1 MVKKALL
8 IRADASSSIGM
19 GHRIRCQILADEF
32 SRMSWNVR
40 FVSHASCRV
49 LGNES
54 DILIEQ
60 EDDFLALAAAADLV
74 ILDHYAY
81 DSSMIERLYQVQP
94 YLLLLDDM
102 NDRGALFCRWLL
114 NPVALDYSENL
125 VRLRLEY
132 NQSSILFTGI
142 QYALLRSQFAEINN
156 SRAFAKN
163 MTKRP
168 LVPADKLLITMGGTD
183 PLALT
188 LPILKR
194 LYALGFNCDDLIV
207 MLGGNAKN
215 ANEVIHYC
223 QQHNIEYY
231 QSVSDV
237 AGLMARAKMAISAG
251 GSTLF
256 ELASIGVP
264 SIFLQVAENQTQ
276 LLNDHQNRGWCR
288 VYRLE
293 GLLLAERDR
302 LISQV
307 GQQLLSDWHNDR
319 YLDQAKKKIPI
330 SKNINVL
337 KSLIITI
344 IEDTQLLA

>member
-1 MVKKALL
+1 MAEKTLL
-8 IRADASSSIGM
+8 IRADASLSIGM
-19 GHRIRCQILADEF
+19 GHRVRCQILADEF
-32 SRMSWNVR
+32 SCTSWCVR
-40 FVSHASCRV
+40 FVSHVSCR
-49 LGNES
+49 LFSGES
-54 DILIEQ
+54 DILIEH
-60 EDDFLALAAAADLV
+60 EDDFLALAATANLV

-81 DSSMIERLYQVQP
+81 DSSSIERLYQAQP
-94 YLLLLDDM
+94 NLLLLDDM

-114 NPVALDYSENL
+114 NPVALDYGENL

-132 NQSSILFTGI
+132 NQSSSLFTGI
-142 QYALLRSQFAEINN
+142 QYALLRPQFAEINN

-223 QQHNIEYY
+223 QQFNIEYQ

-256 ELASIGVP
+256 ELAFIGVP
-264 SIFLQVAENQTQ
+264 SLFLQVADNQTQ
-276 LLNDHQNRGWCR
+276 LLKDHQNKGWCR
-288 VYRLE
+288 VYRLDDQ
-293 GLLLAERDR
+293 LLVERDR

-307 GQQLLSDWHNDR
+307 AQQLLLDWHDDL
-319 YLDQAKKKIPI
+319 YLDQAKKNIPI

-337 KSLIITI
+337 KSLIATI
-344 IEDTQLLA
+344 MEDTQLLA